1 MARPKT
7 TGAGKLAK
15 VECHACGQGAYQ
27 TLANLRDFYRP
38 ECCGVPM
45 TVAKPELYALS
56 KEGRESAEALAVSRW
71 EKTLTRELVAATI
84 QLQCKCCGQPQSKE
98 HSAEL
103 IHAWEVQN
111 QSAYDGRELM
121 ITYDVGLHDLVS
133 VDPCKCGGDRYTQ
146 MRKRGK
152 SKKEEVSD
160 AIPF

>member
-71 EKTLTRELVAATI
+71 EKTLTRELVEASV

-103 IHAWEVQN
+103 INAWEVQN
-111 QSAYDGRELM
+111 QAAYDGRELM

-133 VDPCKCGGDRYTQ
+133 VDPCKCGGDRYTL

-152 SKKEEVSD
+152 SKKEEAND

>member
-1 MARPKT
+1 M
-7 TGAGKLAK
+7 AK
-15 VECHACGQGAYQ
+15 VECHACGQAAYQ

-45 TVAKPELYALS
+45 TIERLEHYAVS
-56 KEGRESAEALAVSRW
+56 KEGRESAEALAENRW
-71 EKTLTRELVAATI
+71 QKALTRELVQAAY

-103 IHAWEVQN
+103 INAWEVQN

-133 VDPCKCGGDRYTQ
+133 VDPCKCGGDRYTA

-152 SKKEEVSD
+152 SKKEAQD
-160 AIPF
+160 DNIPF